1 MYVDTHTHIYL
12 KDFDD
17 DRKQIINECKKLGV
31 TKLLLPNIDSNS
43 MEDVIKI
50 SNEFKGMCFPM
61 VGLHPCSWCN
71 CRPMSLIIV
80 TSKL

>member
-31 TKLLLPNIDSNS
+31 TKLLQIGRAH
-43 MEDVIKI
+43 V
-50 SNEFKGMCFPM
+50 
-61 VGLHPCSWCN
+61 
-71 CRPMSLIIV
+71 
-80 TSKL
+80 

>member
-50 SNEFKGMCFPM
+50 SMNLKGCVFQWLDCTL
-61 VGLHPCSWCN
+61 VL
-71 CRPMSLIIV
+71 
-80 TSKL
+80 